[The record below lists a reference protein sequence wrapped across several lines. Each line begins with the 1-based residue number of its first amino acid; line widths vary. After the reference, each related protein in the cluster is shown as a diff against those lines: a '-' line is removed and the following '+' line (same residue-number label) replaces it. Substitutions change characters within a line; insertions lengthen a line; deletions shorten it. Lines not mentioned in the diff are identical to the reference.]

1 MKSVFKFILNT
12 IPRPILIR
20 LSIVIRPIL
29 AILLKGSR
37 YTDPIDGKSFRM
49 FLPYGYGNQR
59 NNVLS
64 PSTLSLERHRLLW
77 LYLQNETDFF
87 YSELVSESNELV
99 LESNELVSES
109 NEPVSDSP
117 ISKNKRI
124 KLRNAET
131 NSALKVLH
139 FAPEQEFYKRFKKQ
153 KNIDYTTTDL
163 LSPLADVKADIC
175 NLPFEDN
182 TYDIIFCNHVLE
194 HIPND
199 TKAMQELYRV
209 LKPGGMGIFQI
220 PQDLLRATTFS
231 DDTIVDQ
238 KERAKIFGQ
247 YDHVRVYGRDYFD
260 KLRSIGFKV
269 VEEDYTNKIA
279 PELVE
284 KYCLAKGE
292 IIPVCFK

>member
-1 MKSVFKFILNT
+1 MKKIFKFILNT

-20 LSIVIRPIL
+20 LSIVVRPIL
-29 AILLKGSR
+29 AFLLKGNR
-37 YTDPIDGKSFRM
+37 FTDPIDGKSFKM

-77 LYLQNETDFF
+77 IYLQNETDFF
-87 YSELVSESNELV
+87 QSDFDSNS
-99 LESNELVSES
+99 SNKQ
-109 NEPVSDSP
+109 
-117 ISKNKRI
+117 SKSI
-124 KLRNAET
+124 KLRDTET
-131 NSALKVLH
+131 SSALKVLH

-153 KNIDYTTTDL
+153 TNIDYTTTDL

-182 TYDIIFCNHVLE
+182 QYDIILCNHVLE
-194 HIPND
+194 HIPDD

-220 PQDLLRATTFS
+220 PQDLSRATTFS
-231 DDTIVDQ
+231 DDSIVDQ

-260 KLRSIGFKV
+260 KLRSIGFRV
-269 VEEDYTNKIA
+269 VEEDYTSKLS

>member
-1 MKSVFKFILNT
+1 MKQLFKLILNT
-12 IPRPILIR
+12 IPRPLLIR

-29 AILLKGSR
+29 AFVLQGNR
-37 YTDPIDGKSFRM
+37 FTDPIDGKSFRM
-49 FLPYGYGNQR
+49 FLPYGYGTQR

-77 LYLQNETDFF
+77 LYLQRETDFF
-87 YSELVSESNELV
+87 TASA
-99 LESNELVSES
+99 
-109 NEPVSDSP
+109 
-117 ISKNKRI
+117 I
-124 KLRNAET
+124 K
-131 NSALKVLH
+131 KVLH
-139 FAPEQEFYKRFKKQ
+139 FAPEQEFYKRFQKQ
-153 KNIDYTTTDL
+153 SNISYTTTDL

-175 NLPFEDN
+175 NLPFADN
-182 TYDIIFCNHVLE
+182 SYDIIFCNHVLE

-220 PQDLLRATTFS
+220 PQDLSRETTFS
-231 DDTIVDQ
+231 DDSITDA

-260 KLRSIGFKV
+260 KLRSIGFQV
-269 VEEDYTNKIA
+269 VEENYTEKLSA
-279 PELVE
+279 EEVE